1 MVHIDL
7 VDGGYQ
13 LNRAILFAAQ
23 TPVEG
28 MVNLAKEQGEPMSY
42 DKKAYTYVDY
52 PGEYDLQ
59 WVFIK
64 VIADKHKLLNYIMHE
79 NDSVYALI
87 QSPLVLEEDDFA
99 DVQTIIYTDDRVANK
114 IEQLELEVEKIK
126 LETVVS

>member
-13 LNRAILFAAQ
+13 LNRSILFATQ
-23 TPVEG
+23 NPVEG
-28 MVNLAKEQGEPMSY
+28 MINLAKEQGEAMT
-42 DKKAYTYVDY
+42 YTKVPYAYVDY

-59 WVFIK
+59 GIFIK
-64 VIADKHKLLNYIMHE
+64 VITGKNKLLNYIVHE

-87 QSPLVLEEDDFA
+87 QSPLVLEDDDFA
-99 DVQTIIYTDDRVANK
+99 DVHTIIYTDDSIANK

-126 LETVVS
+126 LESLVS